1 MVNDFS
7 LEEIQNY
14 LAKNKSE
21 FIENKLNKNNCVY
34 VSKLP
39 VELMEVRFRL
49 SIYID
54 SDKISKI
61 TLVAVQKQ
69 KKAEY
74 ENKTTDEIHK
84 KWLKSIYGN
93 PNEEITYGC
102 KYALEWAEI
111 SSEHDP
117 RSGSDIIIVRYIT
130 NVSTVNHEQDYI
142 QNIIK
147 KINVNI
153 IGGKKIPHSTSQPVI
168 YQESGKYYLAVFVFF
183 YTKEDIEAGAVDR
196 PTIWAL
202 ADIETGEIIE
212 ERQTK
217 DKDFSQASYDVKY
230 NVRSDA
236 QFDTSKKYYDE
247 AFAILD
253 SVRTKIITSGK
264 FYALEY
270 KYYLDKILANIPK
283 DYQGFYTDLSV

>member
-1 MVNDFS
+1 MQLSKTVFS
-7 LEEIQNY
+7 
-14 LAKNKSE
+14 
-21 FIENKLNKNNCVY
+21 
-34 VSKLP
+34 
-39 VELMEVRFRL
+39 
-49 SIYID
+49 
-54 SDKISKI
+54 
-61 TLVAVQKQ
+61 
-69 KKAEY
+69 
-74 ENKTTDEIHK
+74 
-84 KWLKSIYGN
+84 
-93 PNEEITYGC
+93 
-102 KYALEWAEI
+102 
-111 SSEHDP
+111 
-117 RSGSDIIIVRYIT
+117 
-130 NVSTVNHEQDYI
+130 
-142 QNIIK
+142 NIL
-147 KINVNI
+147 VNI
-153 IGGKKIPHSTSQPVI
+153 LNGAKIPHSTSQPVI